1 MAFDSSE
8 RANPSGSAGRDGWN
22 PSQHPRS
29 ANGQFSQKQGTAAE
43 VSLGPSSPAPIKQ
56 ASIVQ
61 DAKDT
66 WSERHKRK
74 AEVAYRI
81 GVAEATMRASTWVP
95 GTEITDSNKRAADE
109 HLSAQYRLAEA
120 LTERDSLRV
129 LGLSMTNAAARATG
143 SAEATIVG
151 AIGAAASTLISAP
164 RKLKMWRL
172 KRFAGRY
179 SELRELNVTVNSN
192 PASREELLDAK
203 ASQYVT
209 GHGQPP
215 PEKFI
220 EDMSEFYQL
229 DSPPS
234 PTLPPRQRRDRQNL
248 EKLLANAKSAARE
261 AYLNDSLRGEAAKP
275 PRERKTYLAYAPFED
290 WQGAGHNSVTDD
302 PSRGGRKSP

>member
-1 MAFDSSE
+1 MAFDPSQ
-8 RANPSGSAGRDGWN
+8 RANPSGLAGRDGWN
-22 PSQHPRS
+22 PSQHPR
-29 ANGQFSQKQGTAAE
+29 AADGQFTQKQGTAAE
-43 VSLGPSSPAPIKQ
+43 ISLSPSVTAPIKQ

-61 DAKDT
+61 DVRDT
-66 WSERHKRK
+66 WSERHERK

-81 GVAEATMRASTWVP
+81 GAAEAAMRASTWVP
-95 GTEITDSNKRAADE
+95 GTEITESNKRAADE

-143 SAEATIVG
+143 SAEATVFGAVG
-151 AIGAAASTLISAP
+151 VVASTLISAP

-179 SELRELNVTVNSN
+179 SELRELNVTVNSS

-220 EDMSEFYQL
+220 QDMSEFYRL
-229 DSPPS
+229 NLPPS
-234 PTLPPRQRRDRQNL
+234 PTLPPQQRRDRRDL
-248 EKLLANAKSAARE
+248 EHLLANVKNAARE
-261 AYLNDSLRGEAAKP
+261 AYLNDSLRDESTKP
-275 PRERKTYLAYAPFED
+275 PRERKTYLAYAPLED

-302 PSRGGRKSP
+302 PSRGGRKSS